1 MTHIHQSQPLP
12 LNREAHELLLS
23 IERAK
28 EAFQGSQ
35 ETHGT
40 RQRERE
46 RERIMPLG
54 TPRKDRFL
62 QAALLSSEAPFT
74 SLAQRVSLS
83 LSPGATPPPLRS
95 CPARCQLCLEQGQ
108 RADARHTE
116 ISTLSGCPSPFFFY
130 PFTSSSVRSPFSP
143 HPSRH
148 PFPSGSN
155 FKTEM
160 KLYVQLTPMQGL
172 GVPTPTQ

>member
-40 RQRERE
+40 RQRERA
-46 RERIMPLG
+46 RIMPLG

-74 SLAQRVSLS
+74 SLAQRVSLP
-83 LSPGATPPPLRS
+83 LSPGATPPPPD
-95 CPARCQLCLEQGQ
+95 PALQDASSALNKGKEQMPG
-108 RADARHTE
+108 
-116 ISTLSGCPSPFFFY
+116 TLKSLPSQAALL
-130 PFTSSSVRSPFSP
+130 PFSFI
-143 HPSRH
+143 PSS
-148 PFPSGSN
+148 PP
-155 FKTEM
+155 
-160 KLYVQLTPMQGL
+160 Q
-172 GVPTPTQ
+172 